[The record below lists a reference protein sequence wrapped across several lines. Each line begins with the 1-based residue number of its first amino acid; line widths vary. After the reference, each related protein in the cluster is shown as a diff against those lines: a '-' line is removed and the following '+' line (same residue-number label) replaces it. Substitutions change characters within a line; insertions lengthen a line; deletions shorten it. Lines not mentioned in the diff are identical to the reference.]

1 MICFSSAHAAPK
13 SHFYLVGIPPLEG
26 LEGLE
31 GRAPACSRSWKRPDR
46 PYAAFWLS
54 QRDVPA
60 GSDAMEGWWCTD
72 PGALGEHA
80 QRCLCPWVMSLCHGF
95 GWVSCWLTPTG
106 SCLFPGAHHPASPSI
121 LWPINS
127 LSGLCFC
134 SGKLQVASECVQ
146 PRTWLIWN
154 HSHIWNS
161 MGQR

>member
-60 GSDAMEGWWCTD
+60 GSDATEGWWRTD

-80 QRCLCPWVMSLCHGF
+80 QRCLCPWVMFLCHGF

-106 SCLFPGAHHPASPSI
+106 SCLFPGAHHPASPSV

-127 LSGLCFC
+127 LSGL
-134 SGKLQVASECVQ
+134 SVSVQVNCRWPLNACNQE
-146 PRTWLIWN
+146 PD
-154 HSHIWNS
+154 
-161 MGQR
+161 